1 MVTTLLDVFMLFIFT
16 RGNTTSDT
24 TGLTVFLGRQDQGGS
39 NPNEVSRSVSKILCH
54 PDYSSNKLDNDICL
68 LQLSSSVTFTDY
80 IMPVCLAADGSTFNS
95 GIVHWVTG
103 WGRTSFG
110 GGSSSGVCP

>member
-1 MVTTLLDVFMLFIFT
+1 ME
-16 RGNTTSDT
+16 
-24 TGLTVFLGRQDQGGS
+24 GLTVFLGRQDQGGS

-54 PDYSSNKLDNDICL
+54 NDFNQLIMYNNDICL

-95 GIVHWVTG
+95 GVIHWATG

-110 GGSSSGVCP
+110 GGSFASGVCPETFSSVEASQSSVL